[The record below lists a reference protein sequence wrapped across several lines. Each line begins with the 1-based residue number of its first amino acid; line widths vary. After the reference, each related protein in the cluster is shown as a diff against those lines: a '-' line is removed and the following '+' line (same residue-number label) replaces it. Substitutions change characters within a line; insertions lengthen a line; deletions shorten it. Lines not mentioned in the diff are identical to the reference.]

1 VIYVF
6 SMDLQSFEKPYDV
19 PLLKFESANWAY
31 KQPVENL
38 YRMSTT
44 DYQTIEIFDPLEG
57 IVKMN

>member
-1 VIYVF
+1 
-6 SMDLQSFEKPYDV
+6 MDLQSFEKPYDV